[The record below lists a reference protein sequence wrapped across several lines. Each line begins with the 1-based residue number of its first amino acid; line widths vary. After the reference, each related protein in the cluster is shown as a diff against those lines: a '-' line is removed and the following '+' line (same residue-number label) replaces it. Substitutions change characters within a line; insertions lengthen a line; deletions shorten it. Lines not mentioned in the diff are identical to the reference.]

1 MQVIYKNGIICVLN
15 AIEFYIERRI
25 NMASFVYSD
34 EDQLRYDHIKDVY
47 QKTVPS
53 KVRKALRGGF
63 FFNMFRCFMVANEKT
78 FYPNME
84 RKKYLTRLF
93 DNFKW
98 YFKYRRVNLFYNRFG
113 LDIKNFRSMDDYLDF
128 GYVKKDRAL
137 VHHKGHPLVKV
148 RKDNVNTRYSII
160 ADDKYVFYSYIGSM
174 FPNNV
179 PNTVFVFSGNKVISP
194 FGKYSNT
201 KAAFNELPDG
211 KYICKP
217 TVGSHGDMIVA
228 ITKKGNSIKLSDKEV
243 TLTQLIKNSDE
254 KPFIVQ
260 EFLKQH
266 EAINK
271 INAESV
277 NTLRIIS
284 TRWNEK
290 THILAAMIR
299 VGATKGQV
307 VDNADA
313 GGTFVAINIKNGKLD
328 KYGYF
333 YNKPRNTSHPV
344 TGLVYENYQIPYW
357 KETIELIKN
366 LHPIIFGFA
375 TIGWDIAITE
385 TGPVIVEI
393 NWNYSLKGI
402 QVCNGGL
409 KPKWEELKFK

>member
-1 MQVIYKNGIICVLN
+1 
-15 AIEFYIERRI
+15 
-25 NMASFVYSD
+25 MASFVYSD
-34 EDQLRYDHIKDVY
+34 EDQMRYDHIKEVY
-47 QKTVPS
+47 QRTLPS
-53 KVRKALRGGF
+53 KVRKSLRGSF
-63 FFNMFRCFMVANEKT
+63 LFNIFRCFMVSSEKT
-78 FYPNME
+78 FYPEMK

-98 YFKYRRVNLFYNRFG
+98 YFKYHRVNLFYNRFG

-128 GYVKKDRAL
+128 GYVKKDRAM
-137 VHHKGHPLVKV
+137 VHHKKHPLVKV
-148 RKDNVNTRYSII
+148 RKANVNDRYSII
-160 ADDKYVFYSYIGSM
+160 ADDKSVFYSYVGSM
-174 FPNNV
+174 FPNNI
-179 PNTVFVFSGNKVISP
+179 PNTVFTFSGNKVIAP
-194 FGKYSNT
+194 YEKYSNT
-201 KAAFNELPDG
+201 RVAFKNLPDG

-228 ITKKGNSIKLSDKEV
+228 LTKKGNSIKLSNKEV
-243 TLTQLIKNSDE
+243 TLSDLIKSSIQ
-254 KPFIVQ
+254 KPFLVQ

-266 EAINK
+266 ADINK
-271 INAESV
+271 INDETV

-299 VGATKGQV
+299 VGAKKGQV

-313 GGTFVAINIKNGKLD
+313 GGTFIAINTNTGKLD

-333 YNKPRNTSHPV
+333 YNKPRTTSHPV
-344 TGLVYENYQIPYW
+344 TGLVYNNYQIPYW
-357 KETIELIKN
+357 KETVELIKN

-393 NWNYSLKGI
+393 NWNYSFKGI

-409 KPKWEELKFK
+409 KPRWEELKYK

>member
-1 MQVIYKNGIICVLN
+1 
-15 AIEFYIERRI
+15 
-25 NMASFVYSD
+25 MANLVYSD
-34 EDQLRYDHIKDVY
+34 KDQLKYDHIKQIY
-47 QKTVPS
+47 QRTLPS
-53 KVRKALRGGF
+53 KLRKRLRGSIL
-63 FFNMFRCFMVANEKT
+63 FNLFRCFMVSSEKT
-78 FYPNME
+78 FYPDMK
-84 RKKYLTRLF
+84 RKNYVARLF

-98 YFKYRRVNLFYNRFG
+98 YFKYKRVNLFYNRFG

-128 GYVKKDRAL
+128 GYVKKDRAM
-137 VHHKGHPLVKV
+137 VHHKRHPLVKA

-160 ADDKYVFYSYIGSM
+160 ADDKNVFYSYIGNM
-174 FPNNV
+174 FPKNI
-179 PNTVFVFSGNKVISP
+179 PNTIFTFSGNKIIAP
-194 FGKYSNT
+194 FGKYPNT
-201 KAAFNELPDG
+201 RSAFKSLVDG

-228 ITKKGNSIKLSDKEV
+228 LTKKGNNIKLSNNEV
-243 TLTQLIKNSDE
+243 TISDLVKSSE
-254 KPFIVQ
+254 QKPFIVQ

-271 INAESV
+271 INSETV
-277 NTLRIIS
+277 NTIRIIS

-290 THILAAMIR
+290 THFLAAMIR

-313 GGTFVAINIKNGKLD
+313 GGTFVAININSGKLD

-333 YNKPRNTSHPV
+333 YNRPRTTSHPV
-344 TGLVYENYQIPYW
+344 TGLVYNNYQIPYW
-357 KETIELIKN
+357 KETLELIKN

-385 TGPVIVEI
+385 DGPVIVEI

-409 KPKWEELKFK
+409 KPRWEELKYK